1 MRDDQDKCDGSP
13 VTAWDQ
19 GYRPG
24 PPRIVPR
31 ARSPP
36 NPRNTPAG
44 FPVASNPGCCGL
56 DRQRVHLVFQEEE
69 ACPAH
74 VDLVGEKIKATA
86 GTREMW
92 DECGTWGVVEDDK

>member
-1 MRDDQDKCDGSP
+1 MSSSGDFGLWVWDDQDECDGSP

-36 NPRNTPAG
+36 SPRNTPAG
-44 FPVASNPGCCGL
+44 FLVAANPGCSGL
-56 DRQRVHLVFQEEE
+56 DRQRVSLVFQEEL
-69 ACPAH
+69 PATLLE
-74 VDLVGEKIKATA
+74 VSFPPFRTSTPG
-86 GTREMW
+86 
-92 DECGTWGVVEDDK
+92 GV